1 MRYITM
7 KNNPL
12 NPFLPDDQWKFKA
25 VEESRLA
32 ILERLRVEKKK
43 EVDEI
48 LRNWN
53 KPS

>member
-1 MRYITM
+1 M

-12 NPFLPDDQWKFKA
+12 NPFIESDQWKFKA

-32 ILERLRVEKKK
+32 ILERLRIEKKK

-48 LRNWN
+48 LRKWKNPDILTN
-53 KPS
+53 S